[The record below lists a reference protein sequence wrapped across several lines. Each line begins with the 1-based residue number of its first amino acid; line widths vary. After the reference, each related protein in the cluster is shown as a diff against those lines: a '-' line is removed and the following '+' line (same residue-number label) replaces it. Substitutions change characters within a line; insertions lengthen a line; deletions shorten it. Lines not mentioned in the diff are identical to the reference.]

1 MSVRA
6 RILVGVVGAVVAA
19 AGCSK
24 AAPGAD
30 DCARFV
36 EKSRPV
42 MSDMMKTAGR
52 TLSDADVAKMLDT
65 CKKGGPGGQTKD
77 PVFACVVGAAD
88 DAAVRACY
96 AKGLGSYAAR
106 SKAVEAKVAL
116 EGIGRGLDTAYQDT
130 QKIPV
135 GTAGPTPATP
145 CCQGPDQ
152 KCPLADWAADPV
164 WSALLFGLPEPTR
177 FQYAYQS
184 DGTTARATAT
194 GDLDCDGTT
203 ITFTLTATIE
213 GGAVKV
219 NIAEPTTED

>member
-1 MSVRA
+1 MSVRT
-6 RILVGVVGAVVAA
+6 RIVVGVVGAVVAA

-96 AKGLGSYAAR
+96 VKGLGSYTAR
-106 SKAVEAKVAL
+106 SKAIEAKVAL
-116 EGIGRGLDTAYQDT
+116 KGIGRSLDTAYQDT
-130 QKIPV
+130 QKLPV

-152 KCPLADWAADPV
+152 KCPPAAWTADPV
-164 WSALLFGLPEPTR
+164 WSALYFEMPEPTR

-184 DGTTARATAT
+184 DGITARATAT
-194 GDLDCDGTT
+194 GDLDCDGTP

-219 NIAEPTTED
+219 DLVEPTTED

>member
-1 MSVRA
+1 MSVRTG
-6 RILVGVVGAVVAA
+6 IVVGVVVAL

-65 CKKGGPGGQTKD
+65 CKKGGTSKD

-96 AKGLGSYAAR
+96 VKGLGSYTAK
-106 SKAVEAKVAL
+106 SKAIEAKVAL
-116 EGIGRGLDTAYQDT
+116 KGIGRSLDTAYQET
-130 QKIPV
+130 QKFPV

-152 KCPLADWAADPV
+152 KCPPAAWTADPV
-164 WSALLFGLPEPTR
+164 WSALFFEMPEPTR

-184 DGTTARATAT
+184 DGITARATAT
-194 GDLDCDGTT
+194 GDLDCDGTP
-203 ITFTLTATIE
+203 ITFTLTATVE

-219 NIAEPTTED
+219 DLVEPTTED